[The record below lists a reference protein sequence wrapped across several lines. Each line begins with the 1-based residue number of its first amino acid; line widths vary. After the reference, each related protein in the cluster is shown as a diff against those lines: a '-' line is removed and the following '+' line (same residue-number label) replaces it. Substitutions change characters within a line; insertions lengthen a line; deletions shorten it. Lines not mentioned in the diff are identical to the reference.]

1 MKITVIG
8 AGNIG
13 TALADGFASIHKKQ
27 DITLTRRNI
36 NQLHAYKSAGFN
48 TSNSNTESIKNVD
61 VVVLSVLPQQ
71 INEVLKEIKPVLN
84 LETTILVSTVT
95 GISIKN
101 IRALLGKE
109 AKVARAMPNTAMALK
124 ESMTCIAFD
133 GMNENEKK
141 LVVELF
147 NEVGSTL
154 IIKEEM
160 MTAATALCA
169 CGIAFFMRAIRSASQ
184 GGIEMGFHAEEA
196 LQLAVQTAKG
206 AALLLQKDEA
216 HPEKEIDRVT
226 SPKGCTIAG
235 LNEMEHNGYSS
246 AMIKGLL
253 TSFNKANELYK
264 KD

>member
-1 MKITVIG
+1 MKISIIG

-13 TALADGFASIHKKQ
+13 TALAEGFSGIVDKQ
-27 DITLTRRNI
+27 NILLCRRN
-36 NQLHAYKSAGFN
+36 LAPLEDHRLAGYQV
-48 TSNSNTESIKNVD
+48 TNSNLEAVKGADMI
-61 VVVLSVLPQQ
+61 LLAVLPQQ
-71 INEVLKEIKPVLN
+71 INQVLKEIAPQLN
-84 LETTILVSTVT
+84 SSNAIIVSTVT
-95 GISIKN
+95 GISIQN
-101 IRALLGKE
+101 IRNIIGEK
-109 AKVARAMPNTAMALK
+109 AKVARAMPNTALSLRQ
-124 ESMTCIAFD
+124 SMTCIAFD
-133 GMNENEKK
+133 GMNIEEQ
-141 LVVELF
+141 ESIQQLF
-147 NEVGSTL
+147 NQVGTTL

-206 AALLLQKDEA
+206 AALLLEKEHA

-253 TSFNKANELYK
+253 TSFHKANELYK
-264 KD
+264 N